1 MSWFVVVLP
10 LKEGSC
16 ERALALLSDGPPFA
30 LEDTQYARHNVFMTN
45 REVVF
50 IFEAPGQSA
59 ALKLPGEDLALW
71 KTAHAWGDLLADA
84 PRVAQ
89 ERFSWARPLE
99 RPGFSYEPTPGP
111 GDSEGGD
118 LFRG

>member
-1 MSWFVVVLP
+1 MSWLVVVLP
-10 LKEGSC
+10 LKEGSR

-30 LEDTQYARHNVFMTN
+30 LEDTQYTRHNVFLTQ
-45 REVVF
+45 REAVF
-50 IFEAPGQSA
+50 VFEAPGENA
-59 ALKLPGEDLALW
+59 ALKLPGENPTLW
-71 KTAHAWGDLLADA
+71 KVADAWGELQAEA

-89 ERFSWARPLE
+89 EGFSWTRLPE